1 MGGFANN
8 APIVTD
14 GLVSY
19 VDAGNGNSYSGS
31 GTTWTD
37 LIGGNNGTLNNGP
50 TFDSANGGS
59 IDFDGSDDYATTNY
73 SSLFSDING
82 GMSINLWIKTTA
94 TALQAVLGAFNAGF
108 TVGGRVYINADTTG
122 GAATNTGNIGWW
134 CRDDSANRLSFNA
147 DCDVQDGNWHNITI
161 TISGTSSSDIK
172 VYNNSSSQTVTIGH
186 SDFDKTD
193 TSLLTNYVWLGAENN
208 RGSVNQPFDGS
219 LACVSFYNKVLSASE
234 VLQNY
239 NALKNRFV

>member
-14 GLVSY
+14 GLVFY
-19 VDAGNGNSYSGS
+19 VDAGNSSSYPGS

-37 LIGGNNGTLNNGP
+37 LIGGFGGTLTSGPSYSSNNGGL
-50 TFDSANGGS
+50 

-82 GMSINLWIKTTA
+82 GMSINFWIKTTA
-94 TALQAVLGAFNAGF
+94 TGRQSVLGAFNDGF
-108 TVGGRVYINADTTG
+108 TTGGRVYINADSSG

-134 CRDDSANRLSFNA
+134 CRDDSTNKLSFSA

-172 VYNNSSSQTVTIGH
+172 IYNNSSSQTVTIGN
-186 SDFDKTD
+186 SAFDKTD
-193 TSLLTNYVWLGAENN
+193 TSLLTHYVWLGAENS
-208 RGSVNQPFDGS
+208 RGSVSQPFDGS
-219 LACVSFYNKVLSASE
+219 LACVSFYDKVLSASE